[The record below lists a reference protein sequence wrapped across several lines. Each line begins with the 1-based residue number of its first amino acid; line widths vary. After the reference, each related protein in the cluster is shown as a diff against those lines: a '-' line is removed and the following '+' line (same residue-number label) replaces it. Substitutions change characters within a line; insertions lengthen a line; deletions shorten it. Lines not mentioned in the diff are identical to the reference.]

1 MSINKFRQHT
11 YTPNEYYDYL
21 RQVELGMSG
30 DIEVGFLSEKL
41 EGVELDGTSLTVDSQ
56 TVDVALVDD
65 EGNVHEWFDG
75 ELAVEITT
83 SENGVAD
90 DGDGNAITSVD
101 LVDGVGEIEIHYSGD
116 WDAGET
122 VSVKVG
128 DNDEILGYGDFDETE
143 TVLEV
148 AS

>member
-1 MSINKFRQHT
+1 VSINKFRQHT